1 MKVFRKTGVST
12 LINILGMSV
21 AFAAAMILMVQVR
34 WDTTYDANFEGHDQ
48 VFRLENNWMDKGL
61 FSTYFSRPII
71 EVAKAASPNIEAVG
85 TYGWMAQEVT
95 LKKDGEETVLSVPSA
110 RVDSSMFSVF
120 PFEWVE
126 GSARE
131 FTAGEAVV
139 VSEECAKT
147 FFGDES
153 AIGKIIKAGNGQQ
166 VRVIGV
172 FKDLPKNYS
181 MHYRVLVNL
190 GDDCLD
196 TPSEWSFA
204 AFLKL
209 KDPSRSKE
217 TEALMV
223 NAVLEQYGDDHDADE
238 TEEFRRGFRISNLH
252 DAHFERDVRANI
264 PAANKAITVTLGAI
278 AILLILIAIINFINF
293 AFAEIPFRIKGINTR
308 KVLGEGRSSLMWRQL
323 LHAGLIALIAFAIA
337 CLIMHVVAG
346 TSWASYVSDSLA
358 LKDNI
363 GILAL
368 MLGVALVSAVIA
380 GFAPALYS
388 TSQPAAL
395 VLKGSYGTSVKGKA
409 LRNILVGL
417 QFVLSFLFILMAL
430 FVGVQ
435 TKYMIG
441 RDMGFDEA
449 RILQTWCGYPAGN
462 QKDAL
467 RSHLLQNPLIE
478 AVTFA
483 DGQIVSDQKM
493 GWSRPGDD
501 GVQVFMEVLPV
512 DVNFMEFFGLQLA
525 DGRDF
530 RESDNQNEAGSI
542 IPNETFMQ
550 MFPQYH
556 VGSLMGGH
564 VENCEIIGVVKDF
577 NFKSLQHAMGPLVL
591 YNWGKDGWR
600 SFGEMYVRTAPE
612 ADFKEVSDYIKD
624 AICKFDPRREPNMI
638 PVSHLDESIEN
649 MYQSEQS
656 LGKLITIASLV
667 ALLIAIIGII
677 GLVFFE
683 TQFIRKEIA
692 VRRVNGAT
700 VGSILKMINKKY
712 LIMAGASFVIAAP
725 IAYYLMTAWRKGF
738 AYQAPVPVW
747 IFLVALLAVA
757 AITLAVVTIQSWRA
771 ASANPVESL
780 KNE

>member
-34 WDTTYDANFEGHDQ
+34 WDTTYDANFEGHKQ
-48 VFRLENNWMDKGL
+48 VFRMENNWMDKGL
-61 FSTYFSRPII
+61 FSTFFSRPMIEII
-71 EVAKAASPNIEAVG
+71 KTASPNIEAVG
-85 TYGWMAQEVT
+85 TYWTMPHEAT

-131 FTAGEAVV
+131 FTAGETAV
-139 VSEECAKT
+139 VSEEYAKT

-153 AIGKIIKAGNGQQ
+153 AIDKSFKAGNGME
-166 VRVIGV
+166 VRVVGV
-172 FKDLPKNYS
+172 FKDMPKNYS
-181 MHYRVLVNL
+181 MHYGVLVNL
-190 GDDCLD
+190 GDDYLD
-196 TPSEWSFA
+196 DSNEWSFP
-204 AFLKL
+204 AFVKL
-209 KDPSRSKE
+209 KDPSLAKE
-217 TEALMV
+217 TATQMV
-223 NAVLEQYGDDHDADE
+223 NALLEYVGDDVDE
-238 TEEFRRGFRISNLH
+238 AQANEFREGFRISNLH
-252 DAHFERDVRANI
+252 EAHFERDVRANI
-264 PAANKAITVTLGAI
+264 ASANKAISITLAAI

-293 AFAEIPFRIKGINTR
+293 AFAEIPFRIKNINTR
-308 KVLGEGRSSLMWRQL
+308 KVLGEGRGSLIGRQL

-337 CLIMHVVAG
+337 CLVMHVVAG

-380 GFAPALYS
+380 GLAPALYS

-409 LRNILVGL
+409 LRNMLVGL

-430 FVGVQ
+430 FVSVQ
-435 TKYMIG
+435 TKFMIG
-441 RDMGFDEA
+441 KDMGFDEA
-449 RILQTWCGYPAGN
+449 RVLQTWCGYPAGN

-467 RSHLLQNPLIE
+467 RSHLLQNPSIE

-483 DGQIVSDQKM
+483 DSPIVSDQKM
-493 GWSRPGDD
+493 GWSRTGDD
-501 GVQVFMEVLPV
+501 GNQVFMEVLPV
-512 DVNFMEFFGLQLA
+512 DVNFAEFFGLQIVE
-525 DGRDF
+525 GRDF

-550 MFPQYH
+550 MFPQFH
-556 VGSLMGGH
+556 VGSLMYGH
-564 VENCEIIGVVKDF
+564 VDNCEIVGVVKDF
-577 NFKSLQHAMGPLVL
+577 NFKSLQHAMGPIVL
-591 YNWGKDGWR
+591 YNWGKEGWR
-600 SFGEMYVRTAPE
+600 SFGTMYVRTVPG
-612 ADFKEVSDYIKD
+612 ADFKDVSDYIKD
-624 AICKFDPRREPNMI
+624 AICKFDPRREPHMI
-638 PVSHLDESIEN
+638 TVSHLDKWIED

-656 LGKLITIASLV
+656 LGRLITIASLV

-683 TQFIRKEIA
+683 TQFLRKEIA

-700 VGSILKMINKKY
+700 VGSILQMINKKY

-725 IAYYLMTAWRKGF
+725 VAYWLMTAWRKGF